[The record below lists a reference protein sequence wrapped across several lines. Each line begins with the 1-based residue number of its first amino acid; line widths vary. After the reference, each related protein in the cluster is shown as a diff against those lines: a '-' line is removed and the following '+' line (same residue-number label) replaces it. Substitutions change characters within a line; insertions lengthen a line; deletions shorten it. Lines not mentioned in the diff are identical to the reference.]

1 MQVRIRSI
9 SDARLFSKNKQ
20 ENLKDKPKIRNS
32 TEKQAQNAL
41 VEKLNKTKN

>member
-1 MQVRIRSI
+1 MSASSIHI

-20 ENLKDKPKIRNS
+20 MNLKNKLKIGNL

-41 VEKLNKTKN
+41 AGKFNKTKN